1 MGWQE
6 DPVIGNWGLRRG
18 KRTGRRP
25 YPQSAE
31 QAQPVVG
38 QPDQPMDQ
46 PQMPPIESPQGQQP
60 QGIQQAAPQSPPVAE
75 PTQQQQ
81 PERPVKFGDRIYRF
95 PMDWS
100 RDSVA
105 RWLNM
110 NVARKQREGTELDF
124 ERAKGMSLYDD
135 PETHI
140 QMRRQVPLGKAGRT
154 EYAKHIKH
162 RVGKDRLDMTADEIT
177 PQVLEKYIA
186 SRKRVSETKSPRERR
201 EWDEDT
207 AAMERDLHRVWDNE
221 TVADY
226 EKRMKAMSAVPPPQQ
241 TGAAQPQVDYSAEA
255 DRAEQMP
262 IPPSHTFAQ
271 ESTAQPLPG
280 AGTRVENQD
289 GTFST
294 ERTIG
299 VNIDG
304 REYVIP
310 TLVDGKQLDEQT
322 AVNEAKRRGLQNYPS
337 FNTVEEAEQYAQGRS
352 AAIGGAQPPAQAPVA
367 QPQVTEQPPE
377 QPPVTTEAGSEEA
390 GPQSVWDAFRRS
402 VASVQAHNPQGSMQ
416 IQPTPEE
423 QATDQDKPPQRE
435 PLSMTFEAMDLS
447 GEINPIHEP
456 GMYALQQSGMKSI
469 DSFPDVGSGALQQ
482 RGFDVTDPFPHAA
495 QGQRIPVARSKSE
508 MEKLEK
514 IVPDGSFFWV
524 MDDKSKKAAKI
535 PGKGAVPRR
544 RARGN
549 QPSPAPESGQRHTT
563 APVRYGIGGGSTP
576 RGI

>member
-25 YPQSAE
+25 YPQPTE

-38 QPDQPMDQ
+38 PPDMPPDQPQ
-46 PQMPPIESPQGQQP
+46 VPPIESPVAPQGQQP

-226 EKRMKAMSAVPPPQQ
+226 EKRMKAMSAVPSPQQ
-241 TGAAQPQVDYSAEA
+241 TGAAQPQVDYSPEA
-255 DRAEQMP
+255 DRAEQVP

-271 ESTAQPLPG
+271 ESTAQPQ
-280 AGTRVENQD
+280 AVE
-289 GTFST
+289 
-294 ERTIG
+294 
-299 VNIDG
+299 
-304 REYVIP
+304 
-310 TLVDGKQLDEQT
+310 
-322 AVNEAKRRGLQNYPS
+322 
-337 FNTVEEAEQYAQGRS
+337 
-352 AAIGGAQPPAQAPVA
+352 QPPAQAPVA

-377 QPPVTTEAGSEEA
+377 QPPVTTEAGSEETE
-390 GPQSVWDAFRRS
+390 PQSVWDAFRRTITEHAKGGIES
-402 VASVQAHNPQGSMQ
+402 VGVLAGFGSDRDKQ
-416 IQPTPEE
+416 EPESI
-423 QATDQDKPPQRE
+423 E
-435 PLSMTFEAMDLS
+435 PISMTFEAMDLS
-447 GEINPIHEP
+447 GEINPIREP

-469 DSFPDVGSGALQQ
+469 DSFPDVGSAALQQ

-535 PGKGAVPRR
+535 PGKGTVPRR